1 MHSKSNGRMFETFL
15 LYITLPLL
23 FYWELVPVPK
33 LLALVL
39 VASYCL
45 VRLWYDGT
53 VNFVVLNFDF
63 KEEQRWQRMA
73 VRTLLVG
80 VFILL
85 LVVWIQPEQLFS
97 MPAERT
103 MVWVNVLFFY
113 PIVSVLPQE
122 IIYRT
127 YFFNLVED
135 LIPTNK
141 LLVFASAFAF
151 AFLHIIYDNW
161 WAVGLS
167 LLAGM
172 LFSITYLRTNSLF
185 WVTVEHTLFGWLVFT
200 LGFGNYFYEGF

>member
-167 LLAGM
+167 FLAGM